1 MDATHVMYP
10 DVQFYPDPVLLCRA
24 GLGTP
29 RVFFFFLLM
38 LRTSPLKG
46 GSDDLKRVIGIDY
59 M

>member
-1 MDATHVMYP
+1 MRHMLCILMSNSILILCSY
-10 DVQFYPDPVLLCRA
+10 VLLVSELP
-24 GLGTP
+24 G
-29 RVFFFFLLM
+29 FFFFLLM

>member
-1 MDATHVMYP
+1 MLRFLMSNSILILYSYV
-10 DVQFYPDPVLLCRA
+10 VL
-24 GLGTP
+24 
-29 RVFFFFLLM
+29 VLLM

>member
-1 MDATHVMYP
+1 MQWMGQMLCVLR
-10 DVQFYPDPVLLCRA
+10 FYPDPVLVCRV

-29 RVFFFFLLM
+29 GFIFLLM

-46 GSDDLKRVIGIDY
+46 GSDDLKRV

>member
-1 MDATHVMYP
+1 MLRFLMSNSILILYSYV
-10 DVQFYPDPVLLCRA
+10 VLVSELQ
-24 GLGTP
+24 G
-29 RVFFFFLLM
+29 FFCLLM

>member
-29 RVFFFFLLM
+29 RVFFFLLM